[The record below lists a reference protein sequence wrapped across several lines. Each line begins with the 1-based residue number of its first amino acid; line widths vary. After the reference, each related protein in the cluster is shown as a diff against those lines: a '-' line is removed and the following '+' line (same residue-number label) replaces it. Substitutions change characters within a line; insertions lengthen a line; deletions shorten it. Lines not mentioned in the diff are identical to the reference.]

1 MKASALYGLALI
13 FGTVASIVTMS
24 LHPTSVSALA
34 SPEALMHE
42 MRVLVAVHTLAL
54 LSIPLMVFGFAGVTH
69 RLGWER
75 PAALFAFVLY
85 AFSAIA
91 IMFAAIADGLINA
104 ALMPKMI
111 SAPESELQILKA
123 ALAYNFQLN
132 QACAKVFVVGSSL
145 AFIFWSAALL
155 RAGTFGR
162 RVAAVG
168 WFTGGIAL
176 LGLLSGHVRMSAHG
190 FALIVFLQA
199 VWVVLLAVW
208 MLRAERHDPAVET
221 ARQVSTAA

>member
-1 MKASALYGLALI
+1 MKRSAPYGFALI
-13 FGTVASIVTMS
+13 LGTAASIATMS
-24 LHPTSVSALA
+24 FHPTGANALT
-34 SPEALMHE
+34 SPEMLTHE

-54 LSIPLMVFGFAGVTH
+54 LSIPVLVFGFAGVTY

-75 PAALFAFVLY
+75 LAASFAFVVY
-85 AFSAIA
+85 AFSAVA
-91 IMFAAIADGLINA
+91 IMVAAIADGLINA

-111 SAPESELQILKA
+111 GAPESELQILKA
-123 ALAYNFQLN
+123 ALVYNFQLN

-145 AFIFWSAALL
+145 AFIFWSAALM

-221 ARQVSTAA
+221 PTQVSTTA